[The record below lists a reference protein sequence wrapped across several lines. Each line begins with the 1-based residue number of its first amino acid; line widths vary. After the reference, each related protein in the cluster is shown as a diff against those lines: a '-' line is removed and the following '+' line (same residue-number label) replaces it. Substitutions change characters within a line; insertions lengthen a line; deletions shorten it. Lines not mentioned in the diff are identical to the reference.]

1 MEVLKVQQVKLTPD
15 NGAIATARKIEKA
28 KEPTEAPA
36 VAEFLLALAHSH
48 PDGSDSPSSNAR
60 KASTAPKTTVSTPP
74 TATVT
79 TNMTKKL
86 GGKIVNRPNGAPVRA
101 RPLPEYLTL
110 TRIPPLLFAEKLLRH
125 ENVPLEHYFPD
136 QFDVE
141 VANYQPSDHDIICG
155 RGRGNFSHIG
165 NQKLLDIIRERQDDY
180 LKSNKRGKG
189 ALGKQILLE
198 ILMNGGRFIKLKDKD
213 QQVWRVLSH
222 KDVNTKIMH
231 CIRDQINFQRKQTLA
246 PAAGDEETKG
256 TKNTLDASSF
266 PPAKRMKS
274 GAKKLSSYLKMKYND
289 GDDQEGGDKSVPITP
304 KEKADRA
311 LSQAS
316 SFAADLQGLQAPRV
330 GAADRSLAEAMLARS
345 QAEKAETKSSE
356 LAGARMDASRF
367 EEGDDMA
374 SLLAHQKHAF
384 SMGSGMQPGLHN
396 LIAKKE
402 AELAAL
408 RAAMM
413 GDSGMGGMM
422 SYSSLM
428 PQLGP
433 SALDRHNMILARAE
447 LAAHGLRD
455 PLADRLRLANMM
467 NQDAMMAD
475 HLRQVAM
482 QRGGMAGHPLASLFG
497 GLSSQSQHLPDVHSG
512 AGISSSEGDAAASA
526 TSTGPKEA
534 TTCSTI

>member
-1 MEVLKVQQVKLTPD
+1 MEVLQVQEVKPSPD
-15 NGAIATARKIEKA
+15 QNAIAPTGKTGKT

-48 PDGSDSPSSNAR
+48 PDGSESPSG
-60 KASTAPKTTVSTPP
+60 TPAP

-86 GGKIVNRPNGAPVRA
+86 GGKIVNRPSGAPVRA

-141 VANYQPSDHDIICG
+141 IANYQPSEHDIICG

-165 NQKLLDIIRERQDDY
+165 NQKLLDIIRERQEDY

-189 ALGKQILLE
+189 ALGKQILIE

-246 PAAGDEETKG
+246 PGGDDDSR
-256 TKNTLDASSF
+256 KNPLEIASY
-266 PPAKRMKS
+266 PPAKRMKA
-274 GAKKLSSYLKMKYND
+274 GAKKLSSYLKMKYHD
-289 GDDQEGGDKSVPITP
+289 GDDQDPKSDKPVPISS
-304 KEKADRA
+304 KEEVERSLA
-311 LSQAS
+311 QAS
-316 SFAADLQGLQAPRV
+316 PFAADLQALQ
-330 GAADRSLAEAMLARS
+330 GARLGAGERSLAEAMLARS
-345 QAEKAETKSSE
+345 QAEHAEGKNAE
-356 LAGARMDASRF
+356 LSAARLEASRL
-367 EEGDDMA
+367 EEGDEVA
-374 SLLAHQKHAF
+374 NLLAQKRAF
-384 SMGSGMQPGLHN
+384 AMGAGMQPGLHS

-408 RAAMM
+408 RAAMI

-422 SYSSLM
+422 PYSALM
-428 PQLGP
+428 PQFGP
-433 SALDRHNMILARAE
+433 SALDRHSMILARAE
-447 LAAHGLRD
+447 LAAAGLRD

-467 NQDAMMAD
+467 NQDALMAD
-475 HLRQVAM
+475 HLRQQAAL
-482 QRGGMAGHPLASLFG
+482 QGGSMSSHPLAALFG
-497 GLSSQSQHLPDVHSG
+497 GLPSQASLLPEVHAG
-512 AGISSSEGDAAASA
+512 AGLSEGDATA
-526 TSTGPKEA
+526 TAKAE
-534 TTCSTI
+534 

>member
-1 MEVLKVQQVKLTPD
+1 MEVLKVQEVKPSPD
-15 NGAIATARKIEKA
+15 KSAIAPTAKTGKT
-28 KEPTEAPA
+28 KEPAEAPA

-48 PDGSDSPSSNAR
+48 PDGSESPPG
-60 KASTAPKTTVSTPP
+60 TAPP
-74 TATVT
+74 ATVT

-86 GGKIVNRPNGAPVRA
+86 GGKIVNRPSGAPVRA

-110 TRIPPLLFAEKLLRH
+110 TRIPPLLYAEKLLRH

-141 VANYQPSDHDIICG
+141 IVNYQPSDHDIICG

-165 NQKLLDIIRERQDDY
+165 NQKLLDIIRERQEDY

-231 CIRDQINFQRKQTLA
+231 CIRDQINFQRKQTLS
-246 PAAGDEETKG
+246 PGENETRG
-256 TKNTLDASSF
+256 IKNPLDASNY
-266 PPAKRMKS
+266 PPAKRMKT
-274 GAKKLSSYLKMKYND
+274 GAKKLSSYLKMKYHD
-289 GDDQEGGDKSVPITP
+289 GDDQEGIKSDKLVPISP
-304 KEKADRA
+304 KEEAERSLA
-311 LSQAS
+311 QAGS
-316 SFAADLQGLQAPRV
+316 YAADFQALQAPRM
-330 GAADRSLAEAMLARS
+330 GAGERSLAEAMLARS
-345 QAEKAETKSSE
+345 QAEQAEGKS
-356 LAGARMDASRF
+356 ADMAAARLEASRM
-367 EEGDDMA
+367 EENEEVA
-374 SLLAHQKHAF
+374 SILAQKRAF
-384 SMGSGMQPGLHN
+384 AMGAGMQPGLHS

-422 SYSSLM
+422 PYSSLM
-428 PQLGP
+428 PQFGP

-447 LAAHGLRD
+447 LAAAGLRD

-467 NQDAMMAD
+467 NQDALMAD
-475 HLRQVAM
+475 HLRQAAL
-482 QRGGMAGHPLASLFG
+482 QGGGMSGNPFTSLLG
-497 GLSSQSQHLPDVHSG
+497 GLPGQAPRLPDVHSG
-512 AGISSSEGDAAASA
+512 AGLASEGDAVASTA
-526 TSTGPKEA
+526 KVD
-534 TTCSTI
+534 